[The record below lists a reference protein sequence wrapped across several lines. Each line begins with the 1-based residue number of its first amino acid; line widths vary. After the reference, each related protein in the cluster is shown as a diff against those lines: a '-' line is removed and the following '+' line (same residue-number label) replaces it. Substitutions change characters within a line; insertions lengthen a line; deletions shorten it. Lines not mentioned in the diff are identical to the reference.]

1 MMKTKLLAVALGGGA
16 LTLALTSAAS
26 ADPLGTDDR
35 GASSGHAAGAKPVTA
50 PKAGTSTTIGQVSTN
65 PAFTSCTPLTGIQ
78 QAVAGPPVY
87 TTAAAGVVTR
97 ISYNA
102 NAVAGSMRGVF
113 WRPSSTPGNVTLV
126 AKSPLLAVTPNT
138 LNSFAV
144 RVPVPAGA
152 VMGIQTTVNNMNC
165 GGPGL
170 SAADVVAYSVG
181 FNPDASTEM
190 TPTSPTASVRWNIA
204 AVVESD
210 ADGDG
215 FGDVTQ
221 DACPESATT
230 QAACPAP
237 DTIIKKKPAKT
248 GHSRFIKIKFKST
261 IPGSTFKC
269 SLDGKKFKACSSP
282 YEKRLGFG
290 NHKVKIQAISP
301 AGIADPTVAKVKFRI
316 NP

>member
-1 MMKTKLLAVALGGGA
+1 MKRKLVAVALGGTA
-16 LTLALTSAAS
+16 LTLALASTAS
-26 ADPLGTDDR
+26 ADPLGIGDGDP
-35 GASSGHAAGAKPVTA
+35 SSGHAPRGKPVAT

-65 PAFTSCTPLTGIQ
+65 TAVTSCVPLSTVQ
-78 QAVAGPPVY
+78 NAVAGPPVY
-87 TTAAAGVVTR
+87 TTAAAGVVTGF
-97 ISYNA
+97 SYNA
-102 NAVAGSMRGVF
+102 NAVAGTIRVLF
-113 WRPSSTPGNVTLV
+113 WRPSTTAGNWTLV
-126 AKSPLLAVTPNT
+126 AKSPLMAVAPNT
-138 LNSFAV
+138 LNNIAA
-144 RVPVPAGA
+144 RVTVPAGA
-152 VMGIQTTVNNMNC
+152 VMGLQTAVANMNC

-170 SAADVVAYSVG
+170 GAADGFAYSTT
-181 FNPDASTEM
+181 FNPDTTTEM
-190 TPTSPTASVRWNIA
+190 TPTGTGPGLRSNIS

-221 DACPESATT
+221 DACPEVATT

-248 GHSRFIKIKFKST
+248 SHNRFIKIKFKST

-269 SLDGKKFKACSSP
+269 SLDGKKFKSCSSP

-290 NHKVKIQAISP
+290 NHKVKIQAFSP
-301 AGIADPTVAKVKFRI
+301 FGIAETTPAKVKFRI